1 MTTHHDPPTEPVDGP
16 DTAPPNEAAT
26 WWRRPRLRRRGRVVG
41 GVASGLADAIAV
53 DPLIVRVAFVV
64 LMFAVHQLQL
74 LQERLVLE
82 TKTYCDRQL
91 IRHMRVR

>member
-1 MTTHHDPPTEPVDGP
+1 M
-16 DTAPPNEAAT
+16 A
-26 WWRRPRLRRRGRVVG
+26 LLL
-41 GVASGLADAIAV
+41 SI
-53 DPLIVRVAFVV
+53 V